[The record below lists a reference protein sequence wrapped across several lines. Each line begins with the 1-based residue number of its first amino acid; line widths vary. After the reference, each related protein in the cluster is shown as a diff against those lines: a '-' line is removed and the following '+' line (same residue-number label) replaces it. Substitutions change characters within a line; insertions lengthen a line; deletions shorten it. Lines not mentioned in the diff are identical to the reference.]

1 MTKNTKKTVEETT
14 NDSEEKIVDFD
25 DAVVKII
32 RLNNGID
39 IVGMCWFFDNRDY
52 MVIGHPLVV
61 NIVRDYDEE
70 TTSFNLIPWLPL
82 EVSAESFVEIKLNNI
97 VTSFFIK
104 DRFLE
109 QYFEVVDKIM
119 NVMKELDED
128 ESDEDSS
135 EDDDMNYKGTKH

>member
-25 DAVVKII
+25 DVVVKII

-61 NIVRDYDEE
+61 NIDRDYDEE
-70 TTSFNLIPWLPL
+70 TTSVNLIPWLPL
-82 EVSAESFVEIKLNNI
+82 EISAQSFVEIKLNNI
-97 VTSFFIK
+97 VTSIFIK
-104 DRFLE
+104 DRFLG
-109 QYFEVVDKIM
+109 QYFEDVDKIM
-119 NVMKELDED
+119 NVMKELDEEDD
-128 ESDEDSS
+128 EESS
-135 EDDDMNYKGTKH
+135 EDDHMNYKGTKH